1 MTKILC
7 KPREF
12 DKEFDLNGFKPIIA
26 HTWGYEISIFKNY
39 QPDNE

>member
-7 KPREF
+7 KPREL
-12 DKEFDLNGFKPIIA
+12 DKEFDLSDFKPIV
-26 HTWGYEISIFKNY
+26 TRNWGYEISIFKHY